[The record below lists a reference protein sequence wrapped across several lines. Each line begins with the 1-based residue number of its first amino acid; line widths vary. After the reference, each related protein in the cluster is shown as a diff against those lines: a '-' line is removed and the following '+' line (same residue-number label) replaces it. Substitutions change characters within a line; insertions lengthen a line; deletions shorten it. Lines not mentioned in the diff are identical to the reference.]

1 MGPEK
6 GLRNY
11 TFAPNMQNK
20 FPLQP
25 NTKNIIFDLGGV
37 ILNIDYRLTSQA
49 FQNLGLS
56 DFDEKY
62 SQAKQSHL
70 FDRLETGK
78 ITPED
83 FRKKLKAYFSQ
94 TVSDTDMDN
103 AWNAML
109 LDLPKQRIDLLKQL
123 SKNYRLFLLSNTN
136 IIHYR
141 AYSAYLKQTFG
152 KMIFDEIFEKQYLS
166 FEIGMRKPDK
176 QIFELVLN
184 ENNLRPSETL
194 FIDDSIQHVEG
205 AAKTGINAYHLQPTE
220 TIINVFIS

>member
-1 MGPEK
+1 MGPKK

-70 FDRLETGK
+70 FDRLETGAVS
-78 ITPED
+78 PEQ
-83 FRKKLKAYFSQ
+83 FRTELKAYFNQ
-94 TVSDTDMDN
+94 QVSDADLDN

-109 LDLPKQRIDLLKQL
+109 LDLPD
-123 SKNYRLFLLSNTN
+123 
-136 IIHYR
+136 
-141 AYSAYLKQTFG
+141 G
-152 KMIFDEIFEKQYLS
+152 K
-166 FEIGMRKPDK
+166 
-176 QIFELVLN
+176 
-184 ENNLRPSETL
+184 
-194 FIDDSIQHVEG
+194 
-205 AAKTGINAYHLQPTE
+205 
-220 TIINVFIS
+220 

>member
-49 FQNLGLS
+49 FKNLGLH

-62 SQAKQSHL
+62 SQAKQNHL
-70 FDRLETGK
+70 FDRLETGAV
-78 ITPED
+78 TPKQ
-83 FRKKLKAYFSQ
+83 FRQELKTYFNQ
-94 TVSDTDMDN
+94 QVSDADLDN
-103 AWNAML
+103 AWNVML
-109 LDLPKQRIDLLKQL
+109 LDLPAQRIDLLKEL
-123 SKNYRLFLLSNTN
+123 STKYRLFLLSNTN
-136 IIHYR
+136 IIHYH

-152 KMIFDEIFEKQYLS
+152 KLIFDEIFEKQYLS

-176 QIFELVLN
+176 EIFELVLN
-184 ENNLRPSETL
+184 ENNLLPSETL

-205 AAKTGINAYHLQPTE
+205 ATKTGIYTYHLQSAE
-220 TIINVFIS
+220 TILNVFS